1 MKQRILPYLSL
12 ASRLLC
18 AIVAL
23 VAPPQVVAQADGY
36 PNKAITLVI
45 PFAAGGSADNAGR
58 LAGQEL
64 SKVLKQPVVV
74 ENKPGANG
82 AIAMAYALNRP
93 ADGYTLIMNAAFK
106 TVLKTLQPSM
116 TIDPMKD
123 FLPVSMVAKVPLVL
137 VVSASTGVKD
147 FAGFKDYLSKNPNTV
162 AWGVA
167 GVGTMPHLAGT
178 ALFRAMKAD
187 PITVQYGGAA
197 PIQRDL
203 IAGLIHVAMDGIGS
217 IMPHITTGALV
228 PVAVISQTRE
238 KELPNVPTLAE
249 LGFSD
254 FNEVRYEVWYGIDA
268 SAKTPDAIVQ
278 LLNRAMAE
286 VLKSPEVRARFERAG
301 MSTFEPRSVKD
312 TLDFAVNVSAKLTPL
327 AAELSKQAPK

>member
-1 MKQRILPYLSL
+1 MKHRNLPLVSL

-23 VAPPQVVAQADGY
+23 VSPTLVAAQTDGY

-45 PFAAGGSADNAGR
+45 PFAAGGAIDNAGR
-58 LAGQEL
+58 LVGEQL

-74 ENKPGANG
+74 DNKPGANG
-82 AIAMAYALNRP
+82 AIGMAYVLNRP
-93 ADGYTLIMNAAFK
+93 ADGYTLVMNGASK

-116 TIDPMKD
+116 AIDPMKD
-123 FLPVSMVAKVPLVL
+123 LLPVSMVAKVPLVL

-147 FAGFKDYLSKNPNTV
+147 FAGFKDYLSKNPNKV

-167 GVGTMPHLAGT
+167 GVGTGPHLAGT

-187 PITVQYGGAA
+187 PITAQYAGSAL
-197 PIQRDL
+197 IHSDL
-203 IAGLIHVAMDGIGS
+203 IAGRVHVAMDSLGP
-217 IMPHITTGALV
+217 IMPHITNGTVV
-228 PVAVISQTRE
+228 PVATLSQSRE

-254 FNEVRYEVWYGIDA
+254 FNEVRYEAWNSIDV

-286 VLKSPEVRARFERAG
+286 VLKSPELKARIERVG
-301 MSTFEPRSVKD
+301 MSAFEPMSVKD
-312 TLDFAVNVSAKLTPL
+312 TLDFTIKVSARLTPL